1 MKWYQ
6 TLYYGDGKSRTYKKR
21 VQQIKNQELLPDTW
35 IIALAQTES
44 DLLEYYPSWQLL
56 MPWMQDADPK
66 IVGIAFGEPEAI
78 EIIQHILEDVWAA
91 AGDLQV
97 KKYFKQ
103 ERFSG

>member
-1 MKWYQ
+1 
-6 TLYYGDGKSRTYKKR
+6 
-21 VQQIKNQELLPDTW
+21 
-35 IIALAQTES
+35 
-44 DLLEYYPSWQLL
+44 

-66 IVGIAFGEPEAI
+66 IVGIALGEPEAI